1 MSQQYFTGSS
11 LRVLK
16 LFGFAGELCSS
27 LWFYF
32 PAAAQFTSVEQNK
45 KHKGCLQVYIC
56 VPLCVCVLFYGI
68 YTSVRVQHSVGGQE
82 MRWTNLWGSESV
94 CVCVETLCVH
104 LIMHNPVC
112 PSCSGGEMPFLRCL
126 VMF

>member
-16 LFGFAGELCSS
+16 LLGFTGELCSS

-56 VPLCVCVLFYGI
+56 AIVCVLFYGI
-68 YTSVRVQHSVGGQE
+68 DTRVSVQHSVGGQE
-82 MRWTNLWGSESV
+82 MRWTNLWGTESV
-94 CVCVETLCVH
+94 CGDS
-104 LIMHNPVC
+104 MC
-112 PSCSGGEMPFLRCL
+112 PSDYA
-126 VMF
+126 